1 MIELGGNIK
10 LKGFSEID
18 NASLIVIKKIVG
30 NYAKKLAEETE
41 DFQNLILNLES
52 NNPKDFKISAE
63 FQKTSENLNSEIQGE
78 NLFFTLSRALEAIKT
93 KKE

>member
-30 NYAKKLAEETE
+30 NYAKKLAETTD
-41 DFQNLILNLES
+41 DFQNLILSLES
-52 NNPKDFKISAE
+52 KTPKDFKINIE
-63 FQKTSENLNSEIQGE
+63 FQKTSENLKIS
-78 NLFFTLSRALEAIKT
+78 K
-93 KKE
+93 

>member
-52 NNPKDFKISAE
+52 NNPKDFKISIE

-78 NLFFTLSRALEAIKT
+78 YLFFTLSKALEAIKT

>member
-30 NYAKKLAEETE
+30 NYAKKLAETTE
-41 DFQNLILNLES
+41 DFQNLILNLEFKT
-52 NNPKDFKISAE
+52 PKDFKINIE
-63 FQKTSENLNSEIQGE
+63 LQKTSENLTSEIQGE
-78 NLFFTLSRALEAIKT
+78 NLFFTLSNALEALKS